1 MIRAAVLKAW
11 NEPFSV
17 ESVEL
22 DRPHQGEVMVRL
34 VASGVCHSDLSIQR
48 GLLPMMPPI
57 IIGHEG
63 AGVVEEVGPGVSSV
77 QKGDHVILTWLY
89 SCGYCRDCG
98 RGRPHLC
105 EKAAMAT
112 MSGAMYDG
120 TTRFQWNGQGLRH
133 WCGSFAEYT
142 VVPEQAVI
150 PIRKDV
156 PLSSACLVGCGV
168 MTGIGAAMNTAK
180 VEPGDTVAVVGC
192 GGVGL
197 NVIQGA
203 AVCGAERII
212 AVDLL
217 ERKRELARQ
226 FGATDT
232 VDPKAG
238 DWVDQVRG
246 LTAGKGADF
255 VFEVVGS
262 SELVQQ
268 AFAAVRRGGKLVMVG
283 VPALGQ
289 QVTFPAMNFPLE
301 EKGVIGSYY
310 GSPRF
315 RYDMPRILDLY
326 MAKKI
331 KLDEL
336 VSKRLKLDD
345 INTAMELIEKGEVA
359 RSVITYA

>member
-1 MIRAAVLKAW
+1 MRAAVLQAW
-11 NEPFSV
+11 NEPFQV
-17 ESVEL
+17 REVEL
-22 DRPHQGEVMVRL
+22 DAPHQGEVLVKV

-63 AGVVEEVGPGVSSV
+63 AGIVEEVGPGVTSV
-77 QKGDHVILTWLY
+77 QKGDHVVLTWLY

-120 TTRFQWNGQGLRH
+120 TTRFKVDGQPLRH
-133 WCGSFAEYT
+133 WCGSFSEYT

-156 PLSSACLVGCGV
+156 PLTSACLVGCGV
-168 MTGIGAAMNTAK
+168 MTGVGAAMNTAR

-203 AVCGAERII
+203 QVCGAERII
-212 AVDLL
+212 AVDVVEKKLD
-217 ERKRELARQ
+217 LAKV

-232 VDPKAG
+232 VNPKQG
-238 DWVDQVRG
+238 DWTDQVRS
-246 LTAGKGADF
+246 LTGGKGADF
-255 VFEVVGS
+255 VFEVVGNPD
-262 SELVQQ
+262 LIQQ
-268 AFAAVRRGGKLVMVG
+268 AFAAVRRGGKLVLVG

-326 MAKKI
+326 MAKRI
-331 KLDEL
+331 RLDEL
-336 VSKRLKLDD
+336 VSRKLKLDE
-345 INTAMELIEKGEVA
+345 INTAMSLIEQGEVA
-359 RSVITYA
+359 RSVIVHQ